1 MASGLLADVKRFAGR
16 RPLGAQFPHAF
27 PLQLDAV
34 GVVDQAVQ
42 DGVGQG
48 RVADQLVPASTGTW
62 LVIDAWRRDRSDP
75 RRFPAG
81 RAAARPASGSESPSR
96 PGSGARPR
104 ARLQHAGM
112 AAVAAGQ
119 AQSLEQPRH
128 ALVEHGA
135 VVTAGP
141 VAEGAGQPGLPV
153 PGRAHDILPRN
164 SRSTSASTTRIT
176 RVLGNA
182 CWCCARS
189 IMPALGI
196 LRSRCRAERMA
207 FCPNG

>member
-1 MASGLLADVKRFAGR
+1 MRWALWTWRPRMVSARVGLPIRSCQR
-16 RPLGAQFPHAF
+16 
-27 PLQLDAV
+27 
-34 GVVDQAVQ
+34 
-42 DGVGQG
+42 
-48 RVADQLVPASTGTW
+48 STDTW
-62 LVIDAWRRDRSDP
+62 LMISVA
-75 RRFPAG
+75 
-81 RAAARPASGSESPSR
+81 
-96 PGSGARPR
+96 PR
-104 ARLQHAGM
+104 AVAILDQFQQVALLLRPEWLETPVIQDKELHRTEGAHQLGM
-112 AAVAAGQ
+112 AAVATGQ
-119 AQSLEQPRH
+119 AEIGEQPRH
-128 ALVEHGA
+128 PLLEHG
-135 VVTAGP
+135 VVVAAGLL
-141 VAEGAGQPGLPV
+141 AEGAGQPGLPD